1 MISCLNL
8 GDENIAK
15 MVKDFGEINVSKL
28 LDTNFPKTIPT
39 YEQFIANKNVKQ
51 TLGLVPISK
60 VKNEIGRSM
69 PKEISTNQLISLKA
83 TVSAIN
89 NRNYRNGVNTVYSLY
104 NIAQVGQ
111 SDLNTWGLK
120 KSEGSLN
127 VDAKLE
133 RAKNRVVDQSQSV
146 MPVSVL
152 EQMIDND
159 AYMAPLEEVSP
170 EEQALI
176 EQARQIQREDAE
188 RLGVDY
194 DDDYMFQ
201 LTSDAGIKAE
211 EDTIRDIATK
221 LTDRIGIKAQIIND
235 PLQEFKGKLTPN
247 GAVINIAYAT
257 LDTPIHEIV
266 GHPIISAIK
275 NKYTK
280 GESTGYD
287 FLDEKDTGSRA
298 SKSISLVK
306 EAIKNPETYK
316 TENFYHYLDVS
327 NAIDIFGTTEEI
339 FLQKANDFIT
349 SKSDQ
354 FDNKLYQNLLKE
366 LETGVGKEVY
376 DRVERTYGTIEK
388 EIKYYENV
396 FDEADRL
403 ENETTSDVMK
413 YVANMFGEETNI
425 TVDQL
430 NEVANKK
437 FSVSKYP
444 DKQFELRVNNGN
456 ITLFQYTK
464 ETKENLENEAI
475 VELLGLMVADKIDK
489 KQNSNLIKLLK
500 DLLKRISDVVKNLI
514 GAKEVEIAKLPEN
527 LTLGDIADIIA
538 YGNNKLILPGYEVKY
553 TTPDNKSFSS
563 YGEASQHISDL
574 VKSTEKIN
582 VSRIKGYVGSQV
594 KYEYDVETSKLG
606 GLIKNKITKTG
617 IKKVGRQSE
626 LEDFVDN
633 AQQRGIRIVS
643 IEKIDDYLPEDF
655 LYANTDFEESAEII
669 SRWKKENNIVYN
681 PEEIYS
687 RGQGFFSA
695 VGAYSNLDVD
705 LLFQNLLDSIEINEK
720 AGGEFVISAFTKPV
734 SGRNLNIEN
743 RSNVNFE
750 IFPKPE
756 DIKWAANTDVYSGST
771 WDAAQRSTR
780 GKMRTEIAG
789 VSYTKAPDLRNLSKV
804 TPNLADIIDKIAHQ
818 HNELGIRL
826 TKNNFRLKASEDTPV
841 STKKLVDGINKILD
855 QKYGPVEKPA
865 VNNKIQYQVYSE
877 SMYTSEPDVLG
888 VFKTVAEAKEAIS
901 KQPIDFQ
908 DQFYIENVIDNSDAV
923 QPTLNYENIKVP
935 IEYIKNEVST
945 KFDETKKAT
954 LKETA
959 NALGTFVFDTTYKNQ
974 ALVNAKIDLLK
985 SAVRSYPRILIRS
998 EVVPNEK
1005 TRQDAIDSME
1015 DFDLP
1020 FQKIPIEVNPT
1031 ITESE
1036 LNQQIEE
1043 VKKMDSMEPEQP
1055 EFDVNN
1061 PQNIKGRDI
1070 AIKLAEKLQKAF
1082 GMPYEVIT
1090 PEMAAA
1096 ILENT
1101 PTPYN
1106 NQPAFFHA
1114 NKIYIIDSAVSTD
1127 NVIHEFAHPL
1137 IKGILMQNPELFA
1150 KLFSQLSAT
1159 VEGQEIIAQIKEEY
1173 PNLEEGSNRFMEEAM
1188 VTAIERAAEIK
1199 AGPETAFGKFME
1211 KLMFGLKKVLRALF
1225 TGKTATKLN
1234 LNKLSPKT
1242 TLNQLADML
1251 ANDEFVIEDLK
1262 IEPSITAEF
1271 KNEISDRIE
1280 ELKNV
1285 PKDQLQL
1292 QINKIYNDTM
1302 KQLSALKQAPFKLKE
1317 ELLASK
1323 GTKILNYMKEE
1334 LEKYQTININVQDV
1348 DPDNVIKAVSDLEQE
1363 MKLRSLA
1370 LINSLNELRVFAEN
1384 IDGILD
1390 EIKGSKTQTNENISK
1405 VTYYKGF
1412 LKNQQEL
1419 IANLKEAPGLSKDS
1433 LFYKT
1438 LNSINDSIEK
1448 ANKKIKD
1455 IEFNFISEFF
1465 TNETEL
1471 MGEEVE
1477 KNFRERANIIL
1488 KAENVSQA
1496 DIDKF
1501 VDRIISNPDGR
1512 SMTTKDIGLNINPRR
1527 AKLVVDAAKEY
1538 YFKRLGRQQ
1547 IEEYLKGER
1556 GDLGYFT
1563 NWITPYSN
1571 MDDPLAGG
1579 FVKFIK
1585 TKMAEALTKS
1595 QNQADEITVKL
1606 LPLLNAV
1613 GYNPAKTNQLGDMLL
1628 FTDKIGYT
1636 NAQGVFEE
1644 KDVLT
1649 FINKFK
1655 NYRSDRA
1662 RLQNDFDAAKN
1673 SKDPIKMKEA
1683 YEAIQDFDEK
1693 YMHRR
1698 YTKEFY
1704 DIQKIWKTGAKVK
1717 NPFTGEEITIGP
1729 KVAFESFLERQQGLD
1744 KMSTLKNVHF
1754 LELEDLYELGD
1765 SEEQARLEYN
1775 RLFDVYGLDGKP
1787 KSGEELE
1794 RVLLRKRHREL
1805 SRGMYDYDI
1814 DTDRIQKDLDNFS
1827 SQLIARG
1834 IDPDAEP
1841 KEGETQ
1847 NLYQKEIERFFRK
1860 NLKTAYTSEYYKTRQ
1875 QIFEDIRKITEKA
1888 GVKSQVAVDLSELY
1902 KERYRLANSTADNN
1916 GQPNGINFTPEQI
1929 DLLRDIEE
1937 QIVKLEESFDKKT
1950 GLSQEESLRLKTYI
1964 KKSAN
1969 KTELT
1974 PEEQKD
1980 YAYLYQVK
1988 NDMALTPI
1996 ELATLRSKFNELA
2009 ELSSKQATEYYIEAF
2024 NYAIRN
2030 LGLPE
2035 ITVENADE
2043 WINSDNLTQAMAAS
2057 KDFTQWYTRN
2067 HYDKMVYD
2075 GAFGKKMPKNYRLNV
2090 WTISK
2095 PTSDSSYQKTTLI
2108 DPVTKQKITLDGIPS
2123 GKYTKSKIKDSYLTI
2138 PRGENWD
2145 KYTGTIIDNRGNFLP
2160 RGYKP
2165 GDANSA
2171 FDNKYVNEKY
2181 TEMEKTNSVEFQLL
2195 NAVTESMLKV
2205 QEGKAL
2211 NSRLY
2216 LDMPRFRKRSNLEYV
2231 QSGETQ
2237 KNIGEKFNGFKDLWS
2252 TWFGKA
2258 PDDVE
2263 YGYNFDAGSLLVS
2276 TDLEGNAKTKIP
2288 VRGTYNLDA
2297 DLVSKDVMRG
2307 MYEYLL
2313 SLNEQETL
2321 MENEPIAQALSSVL
2335 DENPI
2340 KNLGQID
2347 KDEFRLTGKKKYLTE
2362 ETNNRKAAID
2372 YLIGKT
2378 FYGQVNSDFEKQNPG
2393 VTKFFQGLFR
2403 RSSRAFIA
2411 FDPQSAIKNRW
2422 GMLYQ
2427 NAIYAAGGK
2436 NITIA
2441 SLAKGKLKAKESA
2454 MYWVFKD
2461 AYAKGMKT
2469 QDIQLIERFD
2479 IALRTEKDF
2488 GKSSSRSI
2496 AKDLSDM
2503 TYMFDFRRTMELEAS
2518 MELFWGAMYNKYIDQ
2533 VQEDGTPTSIP
2544 YADAWTT
2551 DSNGVLQ
2558 LKEGIDPNYG
2568 FREVIHTYA
2577 QGETLSEIAKRYN
2590 ITEEQL
2596 KKRAGISSV
2605 SELTPGQEVIV
2616 GNATEFNRMKL
2627 LMQGINKKATGSLD
2641 RFDTPH
2647 AEKYLFYRAFT
2658 FYKRFATG
2666 MFLDKYQFDTTKGNR
2681 GGHVYNW
2688 DTMTLE
2694 RGYYP
2699 TAFQNIY
2706 QLTKSLMKDWA
2717 LMTNDE
2723 KIAMRKVITEGLLLF
2738 LLSMVVGSWY
2748 FGYDPEDEER
2758 GDKIKARNETW
2769 GGYFGNH
2776 LLYLLM
2782 MTKVEN
2788 KSFVPVIGFKDWKN
2802 YAGSTTIATKNTV
2815 DVYLKIMEDLWQI
2828 STDNPDAIYK
2838 QPEGPYKWQ
2847 EKGRYKLWNHI
2858 GTMYGIK
2865 GKNKD
2870 PYWAIK
2876 KYETYENLN

>member
-28 LDTNFPKTIPT
+28 LDTNFPKSIPT

-51 TLGLVPISK
+51 DLGLVPISK
-60 VKNEIGRSM
+60 VKDEIGRSM

-104 NIAQVGQ
+104 NVAQVGQ

-120 KSEGSLN
+120 KSEGNLN
-127 VDAKLE
+127 VEAKLE
-133 RAKNRVVDQSQSV
+133 RAKNRVVDQSQSA
-146 MPVSVL
+146 MPVSIL

-159 AYMAPLEEVSP
+159 DYMAPLEEVSP

-221 LTDRIGIKAQIIND
+221 LTDRIGIKAKIIND
-235 PLQEFKGKLTPN
+235 PLQEFKGKLDYQPLNFGTSKVN
-247 GAVINIAYAT
+247 YSGSERIAIINLAYAT
-257 LDTPIHEIV
+257 LDTPIHEII

-306 EAIKNPETYK
+306 EAIKNPEKYK
-316 TENFYHYLDVS
+316 TEKFYHYLDIS

-376 DRVERTYGTIEK
+376 DRVERTYGTAKK
-388 EIKYYENV
+388 EIRFYENPIS
-396 FDEADRL
+396 EADRI
-403 ENETTSDVMK
+403 ENAIAKNALDNFTGV
-413 YVANMFGEETNI
+413 Y
-425 TVDQL
+425 
-430 NEVANKK
+430 NKK
-437 FSVSKYP
+437 FTIPGDTNSEYEIVAKGP
-444 DKQFELRVNNGN
+444 DINLY
-456 ITLFQYTK
+456 QYTK

-553 TTPDNKSFSS
+553 TTPDNKSFST
-563 YGEASQHISDL
+563 YGEASQHISKLASLKTDL
-574 VKSTEKIN
+574 DIN
-582 VSRIKGYVGSQV
+582 DIKGQ
-594 KYEYDVETSKLG
+594 KAYEVSYESDSSKDVLG
-606 GLIKNKITKTG
+606 GLFKKSTVKKGKTSFETK
-617 IKKVGRQSE
+617 E
-626 LEDFVDN
+626 LLDAFVDN
-633 AQQRGIRIVS
+633 VQRRGVRITE
-643 IEKIDDYLPEDF
+643 IKEIDNYIAKDF
-655 LYANTDFEESAEII
+655 LDRNLPYEQANVII
-669 SRWKKENNIVYN
+669 KEWKEKNNIVYDPN
-681 PEEIYS
+681 EVYS
-687 RGQGFFSA
+687 RGQGFYSA
-695 VGAYSNLDVD
+695 VGAYSNLDID
-705 LLFQNLLDSIEINEK
+705 LLFQNLLDNIDINEK

-734 SGRNLNIEN
+734 DKKIEHLEGG
-743 RSNVNFE
+743 STVNFE
-750 IFPKPE
+750 IYPKPE
-756 DIKWAANTDVYSGST
+756 DIKWASNVDVYSGST
-771 WDAAQRSTR
+771 WDASVLISRSNLR
-780 GKMRTEIAG
+780 KEQVG
-789 VSYTKAPDLRNLSKV
+789 VSYTKTPHINNLSKV
-804 TPNLADIIDKIAHQ
+804 TPNLADTIDKLAHH

-826 TKNNFRLKASEDTPV
+826 TKNNFRLKASNNTSI

-855 QKYGPVEKPA
+855 QKYGPVEKPV
-865 VNNKIQYQVYSE
+865 VNNKIQYRVYSE

-888 VFKTVAEAKEAIS
+888 VFKTVAKAKEAIS

-908 DQFYIENVIDNSDAV
+908 DQFYIEDVIDNLDAI
-923 QPTLNYENIKVP
+923 QPKINFENIKFP
-935 IEYIKNEVST
+935 IEGIKSKVIGKTWNSL
-945 KFDETKKAT
+945 DEYYYNNKSYADFPYRDQ
-954 LKETA
+954 
-959 NALGTFVFDTTYKNQ
+959 GII
-974 ALVNAKIDLLK
+974 NAKIDKLK
-985 SAVRSYPRILIRS
+985 SVAKAFPRILIRS

-1005 TRQDAIDSME
+1005 ARQDALNSGEELD
-1015 DFDLP
+1015 

-1043 VKKMDSMEPEQP
+1043 VKRMDSMEPEQP

-1082 GMPYEVIT
+1082 GMQYEVIT

-1096 ILENT
+1096 ILEKT

-1137 IKGILMQNPELFA
+1137 IKGILKQNPELFA
-1150 KLFSQLSAT
+1150 NLFSQLSAT
-1159 VEGQEIIAQIKEEY
+1159 VEGQEIIAQIKAEY
-1173 PNLEEGSNRFMEEAM
+1173 PNLQKGSDRFMEEAM
-1188 VTAIERAAEIK
+1188 VTAIERSAEVK
-1199 AGPETAFGKFME
+1199 PGAETAFGKFME

-1285 PKDQLQL
+1285 PRDQLQL
-1292 QINKIYNDTM
+1292 QIDRLYNDTM
-1302 KQLSALKQAPFKLKE
+1302 KQLNALKQAPFKLKE

-1323 GTKILNYMKEE
+1323 GTNILNYVREE
-1334 LEKYQTININVQDV
+1334 LEKYQTVNINMQEV
-1348 DPDNVIKAVSDLEQE
+1348 DPNNIIKAVSDLEQE

-1390 EIKGSKTQTNENISK
+1390 EIKGSKNQTNENISK

-1477 KNFRERANIIL
+1477 KNFRERATIIL
-1488 KAENVSQA
+1488 KAENISQE

-1501 VDRIISNPDGR
+1501 VEKVINNPDGK
-1512 SMTTKDIGLNINPRR
+1512 SMTTKDIGLNINARR

-1547 IEEYLKGER
+1547 IDEYLRGER

-1585 TKMAEALTKS
+1585 TKMSDALTRS

-1717 NPFTGEEITIGP
+1717 NLFTGEEITIGP

-1775 RLFDVYGLDGKP
+1775 RLFDIYGLDGKP

-1814 DTDRIQKDLDNFS
+1814 DTDRIQKDLNNFS

-1834 IDPDAEP
+1834 IDPDGEP

-1875 QIFEDIRKITEKA
+1875 QIFEDIKKITEKA

-1996 ELATLRSKFNELA
+1996 ELVTLRSKFNELA

-2095 PTSDSSYQKTTLI
+2095 PTSDASYQKTTLI

-2160 RGYKP
+2160 REYKP
-2165 GDANSA
+2165 GNANSA

-2205 QEGKAL
+2205 QQGKAL

-2237 KNIGEKFNGFKDLWS
+2237 KNIGEKINSFKDVWQ
-2252 TWFGKA
+2252 TWFGKS

-2297 DLVSKDVMRG
+2297 DVVSKDVLRG

-2340 KNLGQID
+2340 KRLGQID
-2347 KDEFRLTGKKKYLTE
+2347 KDEFKLTGNKKFLTE
-2362 ETNNRKAAID
+2362 TTNNRKGAID

-2393 VTKFFQGLFR
+2393 ITKFFQGLFR

-2427 NAIYAAGGK
+2427 NMIYAAGGK

-2479 IALRTEKDF
+2479 PSLRTEKDF

-2503 TYMFDFRRTMELEAS
+2503 TYMFDFRRTMEFEAT

-2533 VQEDGTPTSIP
+2533 VHDDGSITSIT

-2551 DSNGVLQ
+2551 DSDGVLQ

-2568 FREVIHTYA
+2568 FREVNHIYTS
-2577 QGETLSEIAKRYN
+2577 GETLSGIAKKYN

-2596 KKRAGISSV
+2596 KKRSGISSI
-2605 SELTPGQEVIV
+2605 SELTPGQEIIV
-2616 GNATEFNRMKL
+2616 GNGTEFNRMKL
-2627 LMQGINKKATGSLD
+2627 LIQGINKKATGTMD

-2681 GGHVYNW
+2681 GGFVYNW

-2694 RGYYP
+2694 KGYYP

-2706 QLTKSLMKDWA
+2706 QLAKSLMKDWA

-2788 KSFVPVIGFKDWKN
+2788 KSFVPVIGFKDWTN
-2802 YAGSTTIATKNTV
+2802 YMGSTTIATKNTV

-2828 STDNPDAIYK
+2828 STNNPDAIYQ
-2838 QPEGPYKWQ
+2838 QPVGPYKWQ

-2865 GKNKD
+2865 GKNRD

-2876 KYETYENLN
+2876 KYETFENLN

>member
-1 MISCLNL
+1 
-8 GDENIAK
+8 
-15 MVKDFGEINVSKL
+15 
-28 LDTNFPKTIPT
+28 
-39 YEQFIANKNVKQ
+39 
-51 TLGLVPISK
+51 
-60 VKNEIGRSM
+60 
-69 PKEISTNQLISLKA
+69 
-83 TVSAIN
+83 
-89 NRNYRNGVNTVYSLY
+89 
-104 NIAQVGQ
+104 
-111 SDLNTWGLK
+111 
-120 KSEGSLN
+120 
-127 VDAKLE
+127 
-133 RAKNRVVDQSQSV
+133 
-146 MPVSVL
+146 
-152 EQMIDND
+152 
-159 AYMAPLEEVSP
+159 
-170 EEQALI
+170 
-176 EQARQIQREDAE
+176 
-188 RLGVDY
+188 
-194 DDDYMFQ
+194 
-201 LTSDAGIKAE
+201 
-211 EDTIRDIATK
+211 
-221 LTDRIGIKAQIIND
+221 
-235 PLQEFKGKLTPN
+235 
-247 GAVINIAYAT
+247 
-257 LDTPIHEIV
+257 
-266 GHPIISAIK
+266 
-275 NKYTK
+275 
-280 GESTGYD
+280 
-287 FLDEKDTGSRA
+287 
-298 SKSISLVK
+298 
-306 EAIKNPETYK
+306 
-316 TENFYHYLDVS
+316 
-327 NAIDIFGTTEEI
+327 
-339 FLQKANDFIT
+339 
-349 SKSDQ
+349 
-354 FDNKLYQNLLKE
+354 
-366 LETGVGKEVY
+366 
-376 DRVERTYGTIEK
+376 
-388 EIKYYENV
+388 
-396 FDEADRL
+396 
-403 ENETTSDVMK
+403 
-413 YVANMFGEETNI
+413 
-425 TVDQL
+425 
-430 NEVANKK
+430 
-437 FSVSKYP
+437 
-444 DKQFELRVNNGN
+444 
-456 ITLFQYTK
+456 
-464 ETKENLENEAI
+464 
-475 VELLGLMVADKIDK
+475 
-489 KQNSNLIKLLK
+489 
-500 DLLKRISDVVKNLI
+500 
-514 GAKEVEIAKLPEN
+514 
-527 LTLGDIADIIA
+527 
-538 YGNNKLILPGYEVKY
+538 
-553 TTPDNKSFSS
+553 
-563 YGEASQHISDL
+563 
-574 VKSTEKIN
+574 
-582 VSRIKGYVGSQV
+582 
-594 KYEYDVETSKLG
+594 
-606 GLIKNKITKTG
+606 
-617 IKKVGRQSE
+617 
-626 LEDFVDN
+626 
-633 AQQRGIRIVS
+633 
-643 IEKIDDYLPEDF
+643 
-655 LYANTDFEESAEII
+655 
-669 SRWKKENNIVYN
+669 
-681 PEEIYS
+681 
-687 RGQGFFSA
+687 
-695 VGAYSNLDVD
+695 
-705 LLFQNLLDSIEINEK
+705 
-720 AGGEFVISAFTKPV
+720 
-734 SGRNLNIEN
+734 
-743 RSNVNFE
+743 
-750 IFPKPE
+750 
-756 DIKWAANTDVYSGST
+756 
-771 WDAAQRSTR
+771 
-780 GKMRTEIAG
+780 
-789 VSYTKAPDLRNLSKV
+789 
-804 TPNLADIIDKIAHQ
+804 
-818 HNELGIRL
+818 
-826 TKNNFRLKASEDTPV
+826 
-841 STKKLVDGINKILD
+841 
-855 QKYGPVEKPA
+855 
-865 VNNKIQYQVYSE
+865 
-877 SMYTSEPDVLG
+877 
-888 VFKTVAEAKEAIS
+888 
-901 KQPIDFQ
+901 
-908 DQFYIENVIDNSDAV
+908 
-923 QPTLNYENIKVP
+923 
-935 IEYIKNEVST
+935 
-945 KFDETKKAT
+945 
-954 LKETA
+954 
-959 NALGTFVFDTTYKNQ
+959 
-974 ALVNAKIDLLK
+974 
-985 SAVRSYPRILIRS
+985 
-998 EVVPNEK
+998 
-1005 TRQDAIDSME
+1005 
-1015 DFDLP
+1015 
-1020 FQKIPIEVNPT
+1020 
-1031 ITESE
+1031 
-1036 LNQQIEE
+1036 
-1043 VKKMDSMEPEQP
+1043 
-1055 EFDVNN
+1055 
-1061 PQNIKGRDI
+1061 
-1070 AIKLAEKLQKAF
+1070 
-1082 GMPYEVIT
+1082 
-1090 PEMAAA
+1090 
-1096 ILENT
+1096 
-1101 PTPYN
+1101 
-1106 NQPAFFHA
+1106 
-1114 NKIYIIDSAVSTD
+1114 
-1127 NVIHEFAHPL
+1127 
-1137 IKGILMQNPELFA
+1137 
-1150 KLFSQLSAT
+1150 
-1159 VEGQEIIAQIKEEY
+1159 
-1173 PNLEEGSNRFMEEAM
+1173 
-1188 VTAIERAAEIK
+1188 
-1199 AGPETAFGKFME
+1199 
-1211 KLMFGLKKVLRALF
+1211 
-1225 TGKTATKLN
+1225 
-1234 LNKLSPKT
+1234 
-1242 TLNQLADML
+1242 
-1251 ANDEFVIEDLK
+1251 
-1262 IEPSITAEF
+1262 
-1271 KNEISDRIE
+1271 
-1280 ELKNV
+1280 
-1285 PKDQLQL
+1285 
-1292 QINKIYNDTM
+1292 
-1302 KQLSALKQAPFKLKE
+1302 
-1317 ELLASK
+1317 
-1323 GTKILNYMKEE
+1323 
-1334 LEKYQTININVQDV
+1334 
-1348 DPDNVIKAVSDLEQE
+1348 
-1363 MKLRSLA
+1363 
-1370 LINSLNELRVFAEN
+1370 
-1384 IDGILD
+1384 
-1390 EIKGSKTQTNENISK
+1390 
-1405 VTYYKGF
+1405 
-1412 LKNQQEL
+1412 
-1419 IANLKEAPGLSKDS
+1419 
-1433 LFYKT
+1433 
-1438 LNSINDSIEK
+1438 
-1448 ANKKIKD
+1448 
-1455 IEFNFISEFF
+1455 
-1465 TNETEL
+1465 

-1477 KNFRERANIIL
+1477 KNFRERATIIL

-1527 AKLVVDAAKEY
+1527 AKLIVDAAKEY

-1950 GLSQEESLRLKTYI
+1950 GLSQEESLRLKAYI

-2075 GAFGKKMPKNYRLNV
+2075 GTFGKKMPKNYRLNV

-2095 PTSDSSYQKTTLI
+2095 PTSDASYQKTTLV

-2160 RGYKP
+2160 REYKP
-2165 GDANSA
+2165 GNANSA
-2171 FDNKYVNEKY
+2171 FDKKYVNDKY
-2181 TEMEKTNSVEFQLL
+2181 AEMEKTNSVEFQLL

-2205 QEGKAL
+2205 QQGKAL

-2237 KNIGEKFNGFKDLWS
+2237 KNIGEKINGFKDLWS

-2436 NITIA
+2436 NITVA

-2577 QGETLSEIAKRYN
+2577 QGEALSEIAKRYN

-2605 SELTPGQEVIV
+2605 SELTPGQEIIV

-2694 RGYYP
+2694 KGYYP

-2717 LMTNDE
+2717 LMTDSE
-2723 KIAMRKVITEGLLLF
+2723 KVAMRKVITEGLLMF
-2738 LLSMVVGSWY
+2738 LLAMVVGSWY
-2748 FGYDPEDEER
+2748 FGYDPEDEDR
-2758 GDKIKARNETW
+2758 FDKIKDRNETW

-2782 MTKVEN
+2782 MTRVEN
-2788 KSFVPVIGFKDWKN
+2788 EAFIPVIGFEDWAN
-2802 YAGSTTIATKNTV
+2802 YFGNTTIATANTV
-2815 DVYLKIMEDLWQI
+2815 NVYIKIMKDLWQI
-2828 STDNPDAIYK
+2828 SSGNPDAVYK
-2838 QPEGPYKWQ
+2838 QEEGPYKWQ